1 MVAWGGVRRRL
12 SNNDVLMQ
20 SLWYSTGT
28 SITVLKSG
36 VTISGKKQ
44 SSSAIPVVCRPE
56 NIIHQCR
63 GAEGRPRFL
72 ACLINDAAAAP
83 RSLGHE
89 YHSASQNI

>member
-56 NIIHQCR
+56 NIIDQCR

-72 ACLINDAAAAP
+72 V
-83 RSLGHE
+83 
-89 YHSASQNI
+89 